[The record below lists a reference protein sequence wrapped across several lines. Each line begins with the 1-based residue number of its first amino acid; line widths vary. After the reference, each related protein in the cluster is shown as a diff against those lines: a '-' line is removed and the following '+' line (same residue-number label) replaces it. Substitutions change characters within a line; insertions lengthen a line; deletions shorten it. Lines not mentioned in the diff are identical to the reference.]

1 LEFEKLPMKLVVI
14 SPEHDEPR
22 EIAVLGAL
30 FAAGLER
37 YHVRKPHWPA
47 AQLETWLRALPAEW
61 RTRLVLHQHHELVKK
76 FSLGGRHWRDD
87 GVGRVIPN
95 PPLQPLHTQESRR
108 VTDNAPYLPITS
120 RSCHDLSALRASL
133 GHYNSVF
140 FGPVFP
146 SISKP
151 GYTTEITVEVER
163 GVSTRSL
170 NNEDLNASG
179 RRVPPTEI
187 SLLLNSRTANERR
200 TTVLA
205 LGGVTAERLPQVRA
219 LGFDGVAVL
228 GAVWQ
233 ANNPVTAFCE
243 LKSTLLASE
252 VEAHGSQRAD
262 HDTSGGLTSTLDVEC
277 SMLDVQG
284 PVSGPPSSHAA

>member
-1 LEFEKLPMKLVVI
+1 MKLVVI

-47 AQLETWLRALPAEW
+47 AQLETWLRMLPEDW
-61 RTRLVLHQHHELVKK
+61 RPRLVLHSHHELVEK
-76 FSLGGRHWRDD
+76 FNLGGHHWRDD
-87 GVGRVIPN
+87 G
-95 PPLQPLHTQESRR
+95 S
-108 VTDNAPYLPITS
+108 APRTPSANNSFIS
-120 RSCHDLSALRASL
+120 RSCHDLATLRAAL
-133 GHYNSVF
+133 GHYDSVF

-151 GYTTEITVEVER
+151 GR
-163 GVSTRSL
+163 GLSD
-170 NNEDLNASG
+170 NF
-179 RRVPPTEI
+179 PPKEL

-205 LGGVTAERLPQVRA
+205 LGGITAAGFPQIRVF
-219 LGFDGVAVL
+219 GFDGVAVL

-233 ANNPVTAFCE
+233 ADDPVAAFCE
-243 LKSTLLASE
+243 IQDA
-252 VEAHGSQRAD
+252 VYA
-262 HDTSGGLTSTLDVEC
+262 
-277 SMLDVQG
+277 
-284 PVSGPPSSHAA
+284 HAA

>member
-1 LEFEKLPMKLVVI
+1 MKLVMI
-14 SPEHDEPR
+14 SPERDDPR

-37 YHVRKPHWPA
+37 YHVRKPRWLA
-47 AQLETWLRALPAEW
+47 AQLETWLRALPTEW
-61 RTRLVLHQHHELVKK
+61 RTRLVLHQHHELVATLG
-76 FSLGGRHWRDD
+76 LGGRHWRDEKGGAACPQD
-87 GVGRVIPN
+87 ALSLSAVASAKADALSLLRQGFEGQGSTRS
-95 PPLQPLHTQESRR
+95 TF
-108 VTDNAPYLPITS
+108 TS
-120 RSCHDLSALRASL
+120 RSCHDLATLRATL
-133 GHYNSVF
+133 GQYDSMF

-151 GYTTEITVEVER
+151 GH
-163 GVSTRSL
+163 GLSDNFST
-170 NNEDLNASG
+170 SG
-179 RRVPPTEI
+179 LS
-187 SLLLNSRTANERR
+187 SLLSSRTPNERR

-233 ANNPVTAFCE
+233 ADDPVAAFCE